1 MNFRQIEAFKTV
13 MACGT
18 TTRAAEI
25 LRISQPAVSRLLS
38 DLERSTKLKLFER
51 GKGRIKPTP
60 EAQGFYDEVQR
71 SFIGLERLR
80 FAADNIR
87 SFSSG
92 TLRVASL
99 PVLGNAFLPRA
110 IGAFGQSYPEVS
122 VLLHI
127 RSSEA
132 VKEMVASGQFD
143 IGFAADEIDR
153 AGVDSRLI
161 VAPEAVCIVP
171 RNHPLAEHPVVGPA
185 DLADAR
191 FVSLAA
197 EDAARTRIDRIFEE
211 AAVKRRIAVET
222 QYSITICNLVR
233 AGAGVGL
240 VNPLALEG
248 LDLAGLAIVP
258 FRPRIEFRTFLIGP
272 PNGSLSRLTQHFIE
286 IVERQ
291 CSEAA
296 KQKPRIADASSNHHE
311 KSIPRIR

>member
-1 MNFRQIEAFKTV
+1 

-18 TTRAAEI
+18 TTRAAEV
-25 LRISQPAVSRLLS
+25 LRIAQPAVSRLLT
-38 DLERSTKLKLFER
+38 DLERSSKLRLFER
-51 GKGRIKPTP
+51 GRGRIRPTA
-60 EAQGFYDEVQR
+60 EAHAFYDEVRR
-71 SFIGLERLR
+71 SFFGLERLR

-110 IGAFGQSYPEVS
+110 VGSFSRVLPDVS

-132 VKEMVASGQFD
+132 VKELVAAGQVD
-143 IGFAADEIDR
+143 IGFAADEIDP
-153 AGVDSRLI
+153 AGVDSRVI
-161 VAPEAVCIVP
+161 VTPDAVCIVP
-171 RNHPLAEHPVVGPA
+171 YGHRLAERTIVGPE
-185 DLADAR
+185 DFSGAR

-197 EDAARTRIDRIFEE
+197 EDAARARIDRVFVE
-211 AAVKRRIAVET
+211 AGISRRIAVET

-233 AGAGVGL
+233 AGAGVAL

-248 LDLAGLAIVP
+248 LDLAGLTIVP
-258 FRPRIEFRTFLIGP
+258 FRPRIEFRTFLITP
-272 PNGSLSRLTQHFIE
+272 PGGCLSRISTHFIE

-291 CSEAA
+291 FVAMASP
-296 KQKPRIADASSNHHE
+296 KP
-311 KSIPRIR
+311 

>member
-1 MNFRQIEAFKTV
+1 MLYLLERPMNFRQIEVFRAV

-18 TTRAAEI
+18 TTRAAEV
-25 LRISQPAVSRLLS
+25 LRIAQPAVSRYLT
-38 DLERSTKLKLFER
+38 DLERSAKLKLFER
-51 GKGRIKPTP
+51 GRGRIRPTP
-60 EAQGFYDEVQR
+60 EAHAFYDEVRR
-71 SFIGLERLR
+71 SFAGLERLR

-110 IGAFGQSYPEVS
+110 IGSFSRDFPDVS

-132 VKEMVASGQFD
+132 VKELVAAGQFD
-143 IGFAADEIDR
+143 VGFAADEIDQV
-153 AGVDSRLI
+153 GVDCSVI
-161 VAPEAVCIVP
+161 IAPDAVCIVP
-171 RNHPLAEHPVVGPA
+171 RNHPLAHRPVVGPA
-185 DLADAR
+185 ELADAR

-197 EDAARTRIDRIFEE
+197 EDAARARIDRVFEE
-211 AAVKRRIAVET
+211 AGVKRRIAVET

-233 AGAGVGL
+233 GGAGVAL

-248 LDLAGLAIVP
+248 LDLAGLATVP
-258 FRPRIEFRTFLIGP
+258 FRPEIKFRTFLITP
-272 PNGSLSRLTQHFIE
+272 PSGNLSRISRHFIE

-291 CSEAA
+291 CG
-296 KQKPRIADASSNHHE
+296 DAI
-311 KSIPRIR
+311 KSKWA